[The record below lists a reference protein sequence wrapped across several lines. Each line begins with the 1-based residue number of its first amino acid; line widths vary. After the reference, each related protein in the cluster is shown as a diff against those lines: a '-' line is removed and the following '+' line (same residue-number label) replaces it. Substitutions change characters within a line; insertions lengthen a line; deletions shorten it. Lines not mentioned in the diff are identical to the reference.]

1 MEPST
6 LFFGLISGDSLCLP
20 KRIPMNRAKV
30 SLTDA
35 MKKVSISASVEAVRV
50 FRSWSVM
57 ISEKNSPG

>member
-6 LFFGLISGDSLCLP
+6 LFLGLISGDSLCLP
-20 KRIPMNRAKV
+20 NRSPMNRAKV
-30 SLTDA
+30 SFTDA

-57 ISEKNSPG
+57 INEKNRPG